1 MKLQTKCKLCPQSGE
16 IRSGRFMSL
25 SVGGVRTIDWLI
37 IQACAIN
44 FMDNE
49 TKCNFIRFAIVGN
62 NGSEMTFKYSHHRQA
77 I

>member
-1 MKLQTKCKLCPQSGE
+1 MQVVSPDWRNKIWQIYVT
-16 IRSGRFMSL
+16 
-25 SVGGVRTIDWLI
+25 VGGVRTIDWLI